1 MLKMLSHS
9 IHFISNNVA
18 SIQTI
23 KKKINFFEYLKKA
36 IASCGFIFLQET
48 SSTIHDENM
57 QRQVLRKTFFLTWSK
72 KFL

>member
-9 IHFISNNVA
+9 IHFISNNFG

-23 KKKINFFEYLKKA
+23 KKKIKFFEYLKKA
-36 IASCGFIFLQET
+36 SASCGLAFLQET
-48 SSTIHDENM
+48 SSIIHDENM
-57 QRQVLRKTFFLTWSK
+57 QRQVLRKTLFLTWSK